1 MKTLYLHIGTPKTG
15 TSAIQEL
22 CVLNQETLN
31 KKGYCYPVFKT
42 SYAGFSKR
50 RNGMFLQKSI
60 YKDGVRQTEEEK
72 KFFEENMNEVFH
84 LFKTYDNVILSDEG
98 IWAASYELRRSLWK
112 DLKELGGSHDFAVKV
127 IVYLRRQD
135 VYMVSIWK
143 QRVKGNALKKSDGDI
158 PWEEYIANVP
168 ENLQLDYYA
177 ALERISAALG
187 KENIIVRRYERGSFP
202 DGLIQA
208 DFLKVIGLELTDEY
222 VLEKETVNQSLSG
235 NTCEIKRV
243 VNTLEDIT
251 EKESLFLRRA
261 LLGYSRISEEAYP
274 RSMFSVQEAKDFME
288 KFRQGNRK
296 VAKEYMNEPDG
307 ELFEMSF
314 PDAEKWEKDNPYM
327 LDDVIRFAA
336 ESDISVLRRMEE
348 ENKALK
354 DELKSLR
361 TELDG
366 LKNKLRHPLKTGIK
380 ILLKKR
386 K

>member
-1 MKTLYLHIGTPKTG
+1 
-15 TSAIQEL
+15 
-22 CVLNQETLN
+22 
-31 KKGYCYPVFKT
+31 
-42 SYAGFSKR
+42 
-50 RNGMFLQKSI
+50 
-60 YKDGVRQTEEEK
+60 
-72 KFFEENMNEVFH
+72 
-84 LFKTYDNVILSDEG
+84 
-98 IWAASYELRRSLWK
+98 
-112 DLKELGGSHDFAVKV
+112 
-127 IVYLRRQD
+127 
-135 VYMVSIWK
+135 
-143 QRVKGNALKKSDGDI
+143 
-158 PWEEYIANVP
+158 
-168 ENLQLDYYA
+168 
-177 ALERISAALG
+177 
-187 KENIIVRRYERGSFP
+187 
-202 DGLIQA
+202 
-208 DFLKVIGLELTDEY
+208 
-222 VLEKETVNQSLSG
+222 
-235 NTCEIKRV
+235 
-243 VNTLEDIT
+243 
-251 EKESLFLRRA
+251 
-261 LLGYSRISEEAYP
+261 
-274 RSMFSVQEAKDFME
+274 MFSVQEAKDFME